1 MKDQIIARLID
12 YLEIG
17 GTIVLLCV
25 IAVGVFSLIANLIFA
40 IKIRRLDAKIQQ
52 SLKERHFGEN
62 Q

>member
-25 IAVGVFSLIANLIFA
+25 IGVGVFSLITNLIFA